1 VFCIKHKANGIT
13 ERYKARH
20 VENNILKHSEVEYNL
35 DSKISINKFGLVIT
49 LVWLKNIFLQKD
61 LKEKDTRRKEKFQ
74 LQIFLLI
81 LFIFLSFFFKIITR
95 DH

>member
-1 VFCIKHKANGIT
+1 VFCIKHKANEIT

-49 LVWLKNIFLQKD
+49 LV
-61 LKEKDTRRKEKFQ
+61 
-74 LQIFLLI
+74 
-81 LFIFLSFFFKIITR
+81 
-95 DH
+95 